1 MNGTT
6 AWALYENRLRRVSD
20 YIHDH
25 LDEDL
30 DMDMLAEIACMS
42 SHHWHR
48 IYRAIHGE
56 TLAATVKRLR
66 LHRAAG
72 DIVRSDLAVSDIARR
87 SGYPNIQ
94 SFNRIFKSVYGMPP
108 ARYRKEGSHTEFQ
121 PSPNGKT
128 KAMFNVTLRKI
139 APIAL
144 VGVRHT
150 GSYMQISKAFEMLF
164 GTLYARGL
172 AEPQMRM
179 IGVYFDDPDLVP
191 AEQLRSI
198 ACVACDS
205 TIAIEPPLEAL
216 LLDGGEYAVLRHKGP
231 YADMHKA
238 YQWLYAEWLPTS
250 GRQLRD
256 GLMFEDYLNNPR
268 DVAPTALLT
277 EIHMPLV

>member
-30 DMDMLAEIACMS
+30 DMDRLAEIACMS
-42 SHHWHR
+42 SYHWHR

-216 LLDGGEYAVLRHKGP
+216 SLDGGEYAVLRHKGP

-256 GLMFEDYLNNPR
+256 GLMFEDYLNNPQ

>member
-30 DMDMLAEIACMS
+30 DMDRLAEIACMS
-42 SHHWHR
+42 SYHWHR

-72 DIVRSDLAVSDIARR
+72 DIVRSDPAVSDIARR

-231 YADMHKA
+231 YADMYKA